1 MKWYVLEAKPA
12 NLWMKMLAKR
22 IVRAAAL
29 TRLLPRGP
37 AIWRVMLALL
47 GELAWERRHTIC
59 PLPNDHPCARAGKEP
74 CRSEASSL
82 EKEQA

>member
-47 GELAWERRHTIC
+47 GELA
-59 PLPNDHPCARAGKEP
+59 
-74 CRSEASSL
+74 
-82 EKEQA
+82 